1 MRQRSSN
8 RFRLR
13 GAALV
18 EAACCL
24 ALAAPLLIGGF
35 QFAFALY
42 QRVSL
47 EAAVEHAA
55 RYGSLHPADEGKIV
69 RVAVYGNPEG
79 EGPARI
85 PGLEAGHF
93 RVEVSETESARRI
106 RVSVHGFRL
115 SLPGGAKP
123 LEGTPS
129 AWFPVVGQPAAES
142 K

>member
-1 MRQRSSN
+1 
-8 RFRLR
+8 
-13 GAALV
+13 V
-18 EAACCL
+18 EAAFCL

-55 RYGSLHPADEGKIV
+55 RYGSLHPFEESRIL

-85 PGLEAGHF
+85 PGLETRHF
-93 RVEVSETESARRI
+93 RVRYSEEENVRRI
-106 RVSVHGFRL
+106 KVSVHGFRF
-115 SLPGGAKP
+115 SLPGGARP
-123 LEGTPS
+123 LDGTPS